1 VHKDN
6 KKYIKKEIDEDIGS
20 GDYTTQ
26 ATVKPHQK
34 GSAKIISKQSGIIAG
49 TAIAEHVFKTLD
61 PKLRVK
67 IDYSDGNFLYGDE
80 TVMLIEGN
88 VNSILSAERTAL
100 NYLAHLSGIATLTG
114 KFVYE
119 IKGTPAKI
127 TDTRKTTPL
136 LRAMEKEAVK
146 AAGGINHRMGLYD
159 MILIKENHILAAGG
173 IIHAVK
179 QTRRF
184 LKEMELDL
192 LIEVETRTLVDVRE
206 ALTCRIDRIMLD
218 NMNID
223 KIREAVHLV
232 NKQVT
237 LEASG
242 GITLENVREIA
253 ETGVDY
259 ISIGALTHSAPAF
272 DFSLLLEMQGVKNI

>member
-1 VHKDN
+1 VHKDSN
-6 KKYIKKEIDEDIGS
+6 KYVKKAIDEDIGS

-26 ATVKPHQK
+26 ATVKPNLK
-34 GSAKIISKQSGIIAG
+34 GSARIISKQSGIIAG
-49 TAIAEHVFKTLD
+49 TTIAEHVFKTAD
-61 PKLRVK
+61 PQLLVTIYYR
-67 IDYSDGNFLYGDE
+67 DGNFLHGNE
-80 TVMLIEGN
+80 SVMLIKGN
-88 VNSILSAERTAL
+88 VNFILSAERTAL

-114 KFVYE
+114 KFVNE
-119 IKGTPAKI
+119 IKGTKAKI

-146 AAGGINHRMGLYD
+146 AGGGINHRMGLYD
-159 MILIKENHILAAGG
+159 MILIKENHIRAAGG
-173 IIHAVK
+173 IVYAVK

-184 LKEMELDL
+184 LKEMKLNL
-192 LIEVETRTLVDVRE
+192 LIEVETRALPDVRE
-206 ALTCRIDRIMLD
+206 ALTCAIDRIMLD
-218 NMNID
+218 NMNSD
-223 KIREAVHLV
+223 EVREAVHLV
-232 NKQVT
+232 NKQVD

-272 DFSLLLEMQGVKNI
+272 DFSLLLDNPES